1 MRVLSNWQLS
11 VASLSIN
18 ENRIKWEVTLP
29 TYILNLYSNVV
40 QQLAGVGGVEWII
53 IIILFLALIFGSN
66 KLPEVARG
74 IGKAASEFEKAKSQM
89 RREMEMAKIQRI
101 DRVPNSNPNPNPN
114 PNRNPDR
121 EKLEDMADIL
131 GIDYSNKGDNE
142 LRTAIDA
149 EIRKTRK

>member
-1 MRVLSNWQLS
+1 MCVLSNWQIS
-11 VASLSIN
+11 VALLSIN
-18 ENRIKWEVTLP
+18 ENRIKWEVTVP
-29 TYILNLYSNVV
+29 TYILNMYSNVV

-66 KLPEVARG
+66 RLPEVARG

-89 RREMEMAKIQRI
+89 RREMEMAKIQSI
-101 DRVPNSNPNPNPN
+101 DRVPNPNP
-114 PNRNPDR
+114 NPDR

-142 LRTAIDA
+142 LRTAIDS

>member
-1 MRVLSNWQLS
+1 M
-11 VASLSIN
+11 I
-18 ENRIKWEVTLP
+18 
-29 TYILNLYSNVV
+29 

-53 IIILFLALIFGSN
+53 IVILFLALIFGSN

-89 RREMEMAKIQRI
+89 RREMEMAKIQSI
-101 DRVPNSNPNPNPN
+101 DKVPNSNP
-114 PNRNPDR
+114 NPDR

-131 GIDYSNKGDNE
+131 GIDYTNKGDNE
-142 LRTAIDA
+142 LRTAIDS

>member
-1 MRVLSNWQLS
+1 M
-11 VASLSIN
+11 
-18 ENRIKWEVTLP
+18 
-29 TYILNLYSNVV
+29 YSSVV

-66 KLPEVARG
+66 RLPEVARG
-74 IGKAASEFEKAKSQM
+74 IGKAVSEFEKAKSQM
-89 RREMEMAKIQRI
+89 RREMEMAKIQSI
-101 DRVPNSNPNPNPN
+101 DRVPNSNP
-114 PNRNPDR
+114 NPDR

-142 LRTAIDA
+142 LRTAIDS

>member
-1 MRVLSNWQLS
+1 MRIGLNGKLPLFTCI
-11 VASLSIN
+11 LSI
-18 ENRIKWEVTLP
+18 
-29 TYILNLYSNVV
+29 YSNVI

-89 RREMEMAKIQRI
+89 RREMEMVKIQSI
-101 DRVPNSNPNPNPN
+101 DKVPNSNP
-114 PNRNPDR
+114 NPDR

-142 LRTAIDA
+142 LRTAIDS

>member
-1 MRVLSNWQLS
+1 MCVLSNWQIS
-11 VASLSIN
+11 VALLSIN
-18 ENRIKWEVTLP
+18 ENRIKWEVTVP
-29 TYILNLYSNVV
+29 TYILNMYSNVV

-66 KLPEVARG
+66 RLPEVARG

-89 RREMEMAKIQRI
+89 RREMEMAKIQSI
-101 DRVPNSNPNPNPN
+101 DRVPNSNP
-114 PNRNPDR
+114 NPDR

-142 LRTAIDA
+142 LRTAIDS

>member
-1 MRVLSNWQLS
+1 M
-11 VASLSIN
+11 I
-18 ENRIKWEVTLP
+18 
-29 TYILNLYSNVV
+29 

-89 RREMEMAKIQRI
+89 RREMEMEKIQSI
-101 DRVPNSNPNPNPN
+101 DRVPNPTPNP
-114 PNRNPDR
+114 NPDR

-142 LRTAIDA
+142 LRTAIDS

>member
-1 MRVLSNWQLS
+1 MCVLSNWQIS
-11 VASLSIN
+11 VALLSIN
-18 ENRIKWEVTLP
+18 ENRIKWEVTLL
-29 TYILNLYSNVV
+29 TYILNMYSSVV

-66 KLPEVARG
+66 RLPEVARG

-89 RREMEMAKIQRI
+89 RREMEMAKIQSI
-101 DRVPNSNPNPNPN
+101 DRVPNSNP
-114 PNRNPDR
+114 NPDR

-142 LRTAIDA
+142 LRTAIDS

>member
-1 MRVLSNWQLS
+1 MCVLSNWQIS
-11 VASLSIN
+11 VALLSIN
-18 ENRIKWEVTLP
+18 ENRIKWEVTLL
-29 TYILNLYSNVV
+29 TYILNMYSSVV

-66 KLPEVARG
+66 RLPEVARG
-74 IGKAASEFEKAKSQM
+74 IGKAVSEFEKAKSQM
-89 RREMEMAKIQRI
+89 RREMEMAKIQSI
-101 DRVPNSNPNPNPN
+101 DRVPNSNP
-114 PNRNPDR
+114 NPDR

-142 LRTAIDA
+142 LRTAIDS

>member
-1 MRVLSNWQLS
+1 MNVFLAIGIFPSPLCQLMRIGLNGKLLLS
-11 VASLSIN
+11 
-18 ENRIKWEVTLP
+18 
-29 TYILNLYSNVV
+29 TYIMSIYSNVI
-40 QQLAGVGGVEWII
+40 QQLAGVGGIEWII

-89 RREMEMAKIQRI
+89 QREMEMAKIQSI
-101 DRVPNSNPNPNPN
+101 DKVPNSNSNP
-114 PNRNPDR
+114 NPDR

-142 LRTAIDA
+142 LRTAIDS

>member
-1 MRVLSNWQLS
+1 M
-11 VASLSIN
+11 I
-18 ENRIKWEVTLP
+18 
-29 TYILNLYSNVV
+29 

-53 IIILFLALIFGSN
+53 IIILFLALILGSN

-74 IGKAASEFEKAKSQM
+74 IGKTASEFEKAK
-89 RREMEMAKIQRI
+89 IQSI
-101 DRVPNSNPNPNPN
+101 DKVSNSNPNPNP
-114 PNRNPDR
+114 NPDR

-142 LRTAIDA
+142 LRTAIDS

>member
-1 MRVLSNWQLS
+1 MCVLGNWHLFIAPLS
-11 VASLSIN
+11 TN
-18 ENRIKWEVTLP
+18 ENRIKWEITLS
-29 TYILNLYSNVV
+29 TFILSIDSNVI

-89 RREMEMAKIQRI
+89 RREMEMAKIPSI
-101 DRVPNSNPNPNPN
+101 DRVPNSNPNP
-114 PNRNPDR
+114 NPDR

-142 LRTAIDA
+142 LRTAIDS